1 MTINTDTPNQPDG
14 ENQEPKSR
22 VDIRGFFRNIGTWIK
37 LRFADKNANQAR
49 WYSAFTIFV
58 LLLLIVFQVYWVIG
72 NQLINQL
79 EDLLQKE
86 TEVNQRIAQNQI
98 AYSTLEII
106 YKQKEI
112 NTESFKASG
121 TYSFYTSPEWERDT
135 LQNLSE
141 REQLQK
147 ELELVKAQLE
157 RNSTIL
163 LIWSQPWDD
172 FIKNRVNAETLFP
185 TTGGGEYPDLTTADK
200 YALQIESIQAQISTI
215 DLQLADDPDGEKEA
229 ARLNSVL
236 QPELDSKESQLGQL
250 YAENSELYIR
260 EAEVLA
266 QINNID
272 SQLAAISSGEKTIE
286 QLNEELNSQLVN
298 LRTQKAA
305 IDLRISDI
313 TSQLSTEIDANAQSA
328 LTAQLAGLQTEQKT
342 IESQI
347 IKIENQLKAISGSA
361 DTKKDLE
368 TELKIIIARK
378 QYNSDQIQI
387 LQSQSANLISQ
398 LVPGGEIVK
407 QWRADKQRLTD
418 QLNALLKQAQADARR
433 ESSRQAQLVGQF
445 VLVFLH
451 SYILPLLYGV
461 LGSSSYVLRKLSQ
474 QIRDKNKDEV
484 EEQVSGQER
493 SEQVSEHH
501 RIQNP
506 VRISLGALAGIM
518 IGFII
523 PTDDATSFVGSV
535 SPLALAFLVGYNIE
549 FFFSLMDALTDRLKN
564 LIKPND
570 ENGDDANVK
579 AGKKTNSS
587 DNENPNEEQ
596 G

>member
-14 ENQEPKSR
+14 ENQEPKSG
-22 VDIRGFFRNIGTWIK
+22 VNVRGFFRNIGTWIK
-37 LRFADKNANQAR
+37 LRFENSHANQAR
-49 WYSAFTIFV
+49 WYSGFTIFV

-163 LIWSQPWDD
+163 LIWSRPWDN
-172 FIKNRVNAETLFP
+172 FLKNTSDTELLIPETSVS
-185 TTGGGEYPDLTTADK
+185 EYPDLTTADK
-200 YALQIESIQAQISTI
+200 YALQIESIRSQIKEI
-215 DLQLADDPDGEKEA
+215 DAQLADDPDGEKEA

-286 QLNEELNSQLVN
+286 QLTEELNSQLAN

-313 TSQLSTEIDANAQSA
+313 TSQLSTEIDANAQST

-378 QYNSDQIQI
+378 QYNNDQIQI
-387 LQSQSANLISQ
+387 LQAEGAKLLAQ

-523 PTDDATSFVGSV
+523 PANDATSFVGSV

-570 ENGDDANVK
+570 ENSDDANVK